1 MKEKASKL
9 YKCLFKMEI
18 FTGKN
23 SPEVDKMIE
32 NPINV
37 LLSDPNIK
45 RLRYQIHKQ
54 VDDLMDMAERTYEE

>member
-1 MKEKASKL
+1 
-9 YKCLFKMEI
+9 MEI
-18 FTGKN
+18 FSGKN

-32 NPINV
+32 NPVNV

-45 RLRYQIHKQ
+45 RLRYQMHKQ